1 MNIKELYYY
10 HDLVRTKNFSQV
22 AADFNISQP
31 TVTMAIKRLE
41 ESFGTTFFMRD
52 RSHHQLKVTS
62 TGLQFDQHV
71 QRVIEEL
78 EIAQKEL
85 TRAKQERI
93 SFGLPPIIGSWY
105 FPRFTPALLQAGLLN
120 QLEVVD
126 HGSASLLRL
135 LANGELD
142 LALLG
147 SLQPF
152 QQPSLRARVI
162 DKAPIKIIVAK
173 NHPLAAFKEGVSFVQ
188 AAQYPFITL
197 DDEYVHAQAFRQ
209 AARLAHVRPKIVFKT
224 SDVQILKALVANNSG
239 ISFLTDLAL
248 DANDGLVALP
258 LTDGSQ
264 PEFVISLAARA
275 NRLLTP
281 NAQRLWSILETPLS
295 KGPIY

>member
-152 QQPSLRARVI
+152 QQPSLRACVI
-162 DKAPIKIIVAK
+162 DKAPIRIIVAK
-173 NHPLAAFKEGVSFVQ
+173 DHPLAAFKDGVSFAQ

-209 AARLAHVRPKIVFKT
+209 AARLARVRPKIVFKT
-224 SDVQILKALVANNSG
+224 SDVQILKALVANHSG

-248 DANDGLVALP
+248 DGNDGLAALP

-264 PEFVISLAARA
+264 PEFIISLAARA

-281 NAQRLWSILETPLS
+281 NAQRLWSILETPLY
-295 KGPIY
+295 K

>member
-22 AADFNISQP
+22 ASDFNISQP

-52 RSHHQLKVTS
+52 RSHHQLTVTS

-71 QRVIEEL
+71 QRIIEEL

-85 TRAKQERI
+85 ARAKQERI

-105 FPRFTPALLQAGLLN
+105 FPRFTPALLQVGLLN

-126 HGSASLLRL
+126 HGSASLLQL
-135 LANGELD
+135 LAKGELD

-152 QQPSLRARVI
+152 QQPSLRACVI
-162 DKAPIKIIVAK
+162 DKAPIRIIVAK
-173 NHPLAAFKEGVSFVQ
+173 DHPLAAFEDGVSFAQ

-209 AARLAHVRPKIVFKT
+209 AARLARVRPKIVFKT
-224 SDVQILKALVANNSG
+224 SDVQILKALVANHSG

-248 DANDGLVALP
+248 DDNDGLAALP

-264 PEFVISLAARA
+264 PEFIISLAARA

-281 NAQRLWSILETPLS
+281 NAQRLWSILETPLY
-295 KGPIY
+295 K

>member
-22 AADFNISQP
+22 AADFNISQS

-52 RSHHQLKVTS
+52 RSHHQLTVTS

-71 QRVIEEL
+71 QRIIEEL

-85 TRAKQERI
+85 ARAKQERI

-126 HGSASLLRL
+126 HGSASLLQL
-135 LANGELD
+135 LAKGELD

-162 DKAPIKIIVAK
+162 DKAPIRIIVAK
-173 NHPLAAFKEGVSFVQ
+173 DHPLAAFKDGVSFAQ

-209 AARLAHVRPKIVFKT
+209 AARLARVRPKIVFKT
-224 SDVQILKALVANNSG
+224 SDVQILKALVANHSG

-248 DANDGLVALP
+248 DGNDGLAALP

-264 PEFVISLAARA
+264 PEFIISLTARA

-281 NAQRLWSILETPLS
+281 NAQRLWSILETPLY
-295 KGPIY
+295 K

>member
-52 RSHHQLKVTS
+52 RSHHQLTVTS

-71 QRVIEEL
+71 QRIIEEL

-85 TRAKQERI
+85 ARAKQERI

-126 HGSASLLRL
+126 HGSASLLQL
-135 LANGELD
+135 LAKGELD

-162 DKAPIKIIVAK
+162 DKAPIRIIVAK
-173 NHPLAAFKEGVSFVQ
+173 DGVSFAQ

-209 AARLAHVRPKIVFKT
+209 AARLARVRPKIVFKT

-248 DANDGLVALP
+248 DDNDGLAALP

-264 PEFVISLAARA
+264 PEFIISLAARA

-281 NAQRLWSILETPLS
+281 NAQRLWSILETPLY
-295 KGPIY
+295 K

>member
-52 RSHHQLKVTS
+52 HSHHQLTVTS

-71 QRVIEEL
+71 QRIIEEL

-85 TRAKQERI
+85 ARAKQERI

-126 HGSASLLRL
+126 HGSASLLQL
-135 LANGELD
+135 LAKGELD

-162 DKAPIKIIVAK
+162 DKAPIRIIVAK
-173 NHPLAAFKEGVSFVQ
+173 DHPLAAFKDGVSFAQ

-209 AARLAHVRPKIVFKT
+209 AARLARVRPKIVFKT
-224 SDVQILKALVANNSG
+224 SDVQILKALVANHSG

-248 DANDGLVALP
+248 DGNDGLAALP

-264 PEFVISLAARA
+264 PEFIISLAARA

-281 NAQRLWSILETPLS
+281 NAQRLWSILETPLY
-295 KGPIY
+295 K

>member
-10 HDLVRTKNFSQV
+10 HDLVRTENFSQV

-52 RSHHQLKVTS
+52 RSHHQLTVTN

-71 QRVIEEL
+71 QRIIEEL
-78 EIAQKEL
+78 EIAKKEL
-85 TRAKQERI
+85 TRAKQEHI

-126 HGSASLLRL
+126 HGSASLLQL
-135 LANGELD
+135 LAKGELD

-152 QQPSLRARVI
+152 QQPSLRACVI
-162 DKAPIKIIVAK
+162 DKAPIRIIVAK
-173 NHPLAAFKEGVSFVQ
+173 DHPLAAFEDGVSFAQ

-209 AARLAHVRPKIVFKT
+209 AARLARVRPKIVFKT
-224 SDVQILKALVANNSG
+224 SDVQILKALVANHSG

-248 DANDGLVALP
+248 DGNDGLAALP

-264 PEFVISLAARA
+264 PEFIISLAARA

-281 NAQRLWSILETPLS
+281 NAQRLWSILETPLY
-295 KGPIY
+295 K

>member
-52 RSHHQLKVTS
+52 RSHHQLTVTS

-71 QRVIEEL
+71 QHIIEEL

-85 TRAKQERI
+85 ARAKQEHI
-93 SFGLPPIIGSWY
+93 SFGQPPIIGGWY

-126 HGSASLLRL
+126 HGSASLLQL
-135 LANGELD
+135 LAKGELD

-162 DKAPIKIIVAK
+162 DKAPIRIIVAK
-173 NHPLAAFKEGVSFVQ
+173 DHPLAAFKDGVSFAQ

-209 AARLAHVRPKIVFKT
+209 AARLARVRPKIVFKT
-224 SDVQILKALVANNSG
+224 SDVQILKALVANHSG

-248 DANDGLVALP
+248 DGNDGLAALP

-264 PEFVISLAARA
+264 PEFIISLAARA

-281 NAQRLWSILETPLS
+281 NAQRLWSILETPLY
-295 KGPIY
+295 K

>member
-52 RSHHQLKVTS
+52 RSHHQLTVTS

-71 QRVIEEL
+71 QRIIEEL
-78 EIAQKEL
+78 EIAKKEL

-126 HGSASLLRL
+126 HGSASLLQL
-135 LANGELD
+135 LAKGELD

-152 QQPSLRARVI
+152 QQPSLRACVI
-162 DKAPIKIIVAK
+162 DKAPIRIIVAK
-173 NHPLAAFKEGVSFVQ
+173 DHPLAAFEDGVSFAQ

-209 AARLAHVRPKIVFKT
+209 AARLARVRPKIVFKT
-224 SDVQILKALVANNSG
+224 SDLQILKALVANNSG

-248 DANDGLVALP
+248 DDNDGLATLP

-264 PEFVISLAARA
+264 PEFIISLAARA

-281 NAQRLWSILETPLS
+281 NAQRLWSILETPLY
-295 KGPIY
+295 K

>member
-22 AADFNISQP
+22 ASDFNISQP

-52 RSHHQLKVTS
+52 RSHHQLTVTN

-71 QRVIEEL
+71 QRIIEEL
-78 EIAQKEL
+78 EIAKKEL

-126 HGSASLLRL
+126 HGSASLLQL
-135 LANGELD
+135 LAKGELD

-152 QQPSLRARVI
+152 QQPSLRACVI
-162 DKAPIKIIVAK
+162 DKAPIRIIVAK
-173 NHPLAAFKEGVSFVQ
+173 DHPLAAFKDGVSFAQ

-209 AARLAHVRPKIVFKT
+209 AARLARVRPKIVFKT

-248 DANDGLVALP
+248 DDNDGLVALP

-264 PEFVISLAARA
+264 PEFIISLAARA
-275 NRLLTP
+275 NHLLTP
-281 NAQRLWSILETPLS
+281 NAQKLWSILETPLY
-295 KGPIY
+295 K

>member
-52 RSHHQLKVTS
+52 RSHHQLTVTS

-71 QRVIEEL
+71 QRIIEEL

-85 TRAKQERI
+85 TRAKQELI

-105 FPRFTPALLQAGLLN
+105 FPRFTPVLLQAGLLN
-120 QLEVVD
+120 RLEVVD
-126 HGSASLLRL
+126 HGSASLLQL
-135 LANGELD
+135 LAKGELD

-152 QQPSLRARVI
+152 QQPSLRACVI

-173 NHPLAAFKEGVSFVQ
+173 DHPLAAFKDGVSFAQ

-209 AARLAHVRPKIVFKT
+209 AARLARVRPKIVFKT
-224 SDVQILKALVANNSG
+224 SDVHILKALVANHSG

-248 DANDGLVALP
+248 DGNDGLAALP

-264 PEFVISLAARA
+264 PEFIISLAARA

-281 NAQRLWSILETPLS
+281 NAQRLWSILETPLY
-295 KGPIY
+295 K

>member
-52 RSHHQLKVTS
+52 RSHHQLTVTS

-71 QRVIEEL
+71 QRIIEEL
-78 EIAQKEL
+78 EIAKKEL

-126 HGSASLLRL
+126 HGSASLLQL
-135 LANGELD
+135 LAKCELD

-162 DKAPIKIIVAK
+162 DKAPIRIIVAK
-173 NHPLAAFKEGVSFVQ
+173 DHPLA
-188 AAQYPFITL
+188 
-197 DDEYVHAQAFRQ
+197 
-209 AARLAHVRPKIVFKT
+209 
-224 SDVQILKALVANNSG
+224 
-239 ISFLTDLAL
+239 
-248 DANDGLVALP
+248 ALP

-264 PEFVISLAARA
+264 PEFIISLAARA

-281 NAQRLWSILETPLS
+281 NAQRLWSILETPLY
-295 KGPIY
+295 K

>member
-31 TVTMAIKRLE
+31 TVTMAIKRFE

-52 RSHHQLKVTS
+52 RSHHQLTVTS

-71 QRVIEEL
+71 QRIIEEL

-85 TRAKQERI
+85 ARAKQERI

-126 HGSASLLRL
+126 HGSASLLQL
-135 LANGELD
+135 LAKGELD

-162 DKAPIKIIVAK
+162 DKAPIRIIVAK
-173 NHPLAAFKEGVSFVQ
+173 DHPLAAFKDGVSFAQ

-209 AARLAHVRPKIVFKT
+209 AARLARVRPKIVFKT
-224 SDVQILKALVANNSG
+224 SDVQILKALVANHSG

-248 DANDGLVALP
+248 DGNDGLAALP

-264 PEFVISLAARA
+264 PEFIISLAARA

-281 NAQRLWSILETPLS
+281 NAQRLWSILETPLY
-295 KGPIY
+295 K

>member
-52 RSHHQLKVTS
+52 RSHHQLTVTN

-71 QRVIEEL
+71 QRIIEEL
-78 EIAQKEL
+78 EIAKKEL

-126 HGSASLLRL
+126 HGSASLLQL
-135 LANGELD
+135 LAKGELD

-152 QQPSLRARVI
+152 QQPSLRACVI
-162 DKAPIKIIVAK
+162 DKAPIRIIVAK
-173 NHPLAAFKEGVSFVQ
+173 DHPLAAFEDGVSFAQ

-209 AARLAHVRPKIVFKT
+209 AARLARVRPKIVFKT
-224 SDVQILKALVANNSG
+224 SDVQILKALVANHSG

-248 DANDGLVALP
+248 DANDGLAALP

-264 PEFVISLAARA
+264 PEFIISLAARA

-281 NAQRLWSILETPLS
+281 NAQRLWSILETPLY
-295 KGPIY
+295 K

>member
-52 RSHHQLKVTS
+52 RSHHQLTVTS

-71 QRVIEEL
+71 QRIIEEL

-85 TRAKQERI
+85 ARAKQERI

-126 HGSASLLRL
+126 HGSASLLQL
-135 LANGELD
+135 LAKGELD

-152 QQPSLRARVI
+152 QQPSLRACVI
-162 DKAPIKIIVAK
+162 DKAPIRIIVAK
-173 NHPLAAFKEGVSFVQ
+173 DHPLAAFEDGVSFAQ

-209 AARLAHVRPKIVFKT
+209 AARLARVRPKIVFKT

-248 DANDGLVALP
+248 DDNDGLATLP

-264 PEFVISLAARA
+264 PEFIISLAARA

-281 NAQRLWSILETPLS
+281 NAQRLWSILETPLY
-295 KGPIY
+295 K

>member
-52 RSHHQLKVTS
+52 RSHHQLTVTS

-71 QRVIEEL
+71 QRIIEEL

-85 TRAKQERI
+85 ARAKQERI

-105 FPRFTPALLQAGLLN
+105 FPRFTPALLQVGLLN

-126 HGSASLLRL
+126 HGSASLLQL
-135 LANGELD
+135 LAKGELD

-162 DKAPIKIIVAK
+162 DKAPIRIIVAK
-173 NHPLAAFKEGVSFVQ
+173 DHPLAAFKDGVSFAQ

-209 AARLAHVRPKIVFKT
+209 AARLARVRPKIVFKT

-248 DANDGLVALP
+248 DDNDGLAALP

-264 PEFVISLAARA
+264 PEFIISLAARA

-281 NAQRLWSILETPLS
+281 NAQRLWSILETPLY
-295 KGPIY
+295 K

>member
-52 RSHHQLKVTS
+52 RSHHQLTVTS

-71 QRVIEEL
+71 QRIIEEL

-85 TRAKQERI
+85 ARAKQERI

-126 HGSASLLRL
+126 HGSASLLQL
-135 LANGELD
+135 LAKGELD

-162 DKAPIKIIVAK
+162 DKAPIRIIVAK
-173 NHPLAAFKEGVSFVQ
+173 DHPLAAFEDGVSFAQ

-209 AARLAHVRPKIVFKT
+209 AARLARVRPKIVFKT

-248 DANDGLVALP
+248 DDNDGLAALP

-264 PEFVISLAARA
+264 PEFIISLAARA

-281 NAQRLWSILETPLS
+281 NAQRLWSILETPLY
-295 KGPIY
+295 K

>member
-22 AADFNISQP
+22 ASDFNISQS

-52 RSHHQLKVTS
+52 RSHHQLTVTS

-71 QRVIEEL
+71 QRIIEEL

-85 TRAKQERI
+85 ARAKQERI
-93 SFGLPPIIGSWY
+93 SFSLPPIIGSWY

-126 HGSASLLRL
+126 HGSASLLQL
-135 LANGELD
+135 LAKGELD

-162 DKAPIKIIVAK
+162 DKAPIRIIVAK
-173 NHPLAAFKEGVSFVQ
+173 DHPLAAFKDGVSFAQ

-209 AARLAHVRPKIVFKT
+209 AARLARVRPKIVFKT
-224 SDVQILKALVANNSG
+224 SDVQILKALVANHSG

-248 DANDGLVALP
+248 DGNDGPAALP

-264 PEFVISLAARA
+264 PEFIISLAARA

-281 NAQRLWSILETPLS
+281 NAQRLWSILETPLY
-295 KGPIY
+295 K

>member
-52 RSHHQLKVTS
+52 RSHHQLTVTS

-71 QRVIEEL
+71 QRIIEEL

-85 TRAKQERI
+85 ARAKQERI

-126 HGSASLLRL
+126 HGSASLLQL
-135 LANGELD
+135 LAKGELD

-162 DKAPIKIIVAK
+162 DKAPIRIIVAK
-173 NHPLAAFKEGVSFVQ
+173 DHPLAAFKDGVSFAQ
-188 AAQYPFITL
+188 AAQYPLITL

-209 AARLAHVRPKIVFKT
+209 AARLARVRPKIVFKT

-248 DANDGLVALP
+248 DDNDGLAALP

-264 PEFVISLAARA
+264 PEFIISLAARA

-281 NAQRLWSILETPLS
+281 NAQRLWSILETPLY
-295 KGPIY
+295 K

>member
-52 RSHHQLKVTS
+52 RSHHQLTVTS

-71 QRVIEEL
+71 QRIIEEL

-85 TRAKQERI
+85 ARAKQERI

-126 HGSASLLRL
+126 HGSASLLQL
-135 LANGELD
+135 LAKGELD

-162 DKAPIKIIVAK
+162 DKAPIRIIVAK
-173 NHPLAAFKEGVSFVQ
+173 DHPLAAFKDGVSFAQ

-197 DDEYVHAQAFRQ
+197 DDEYVHAQALRQ
-209 AARLAHVRPKIVFKT
+209 AARLARVRPKIVFKT

-248 DANDGLVALP
+248 DDNDGLAALP

-264 PEFVISLAARA
+264 PEFIISLAARA

-281 NAQRLWSILETPLS
+281 NAQRLWSILETPLY
-295 KGPIY
+295 K

>member
-52 RSHHQLKVTS
+52 RSHHQLTVTS

-71 QRVIEEL
+71 QHIIEEL

-126 HGSASLLRL
+126 HGSASLLQL
-135 LANGELD
+135 LAKGELD

-152 QQPSLRARVI
+152 QQPSLRARII
-162 DKAPIKIIVAK
+162 DKAPIRIIVAK
-173 NHPLAAFKEGVSFVQ
+173 DHPLAAFEDGVSFAQ

-209 AARLAHVRPKIVFKT
+209 VARLARVRPKIVFKT
-224 SDVQILKALVANNSG
+224 SDVQILKALVANHSG

-248 DANDGLVALP
+248 DGNDGLAALP

-264 PEFVISLAARA
+264 PEFIISLAARA

-281 NAQRLWSILETPLS
+281 NAQRLWSILETPLY
-295 KGPIY
+295 K

>member
-52 RSHHQLKVTS
+52 RSHHQLTVTN

-71 QRVIEEL
+71 QRIIEEL
-78 EIAQKEL
+78 EIAKKEL

-126 HGSASLLRL
+126 HGSASLLQL
-135 LANGELD
+135 LAKGELD

-152 QQPSLRARVI
+152 QQPSLRACVI
-162 DKAPIKIIVAK
+162 DKAPIRIIVAK
-173 NHPLAAFKEGVSFVQ
+173 DHPLAAFKDDVSFAQ

-209 AARLAHVRPKIVFKT
+209 AARLARVRPKIVFKT

-248 DANDGLVALP
+248 DDNDGLVALP

-264 PEFVISLAARA
+264 PEFIISLAARA

-281 NAQRLWSILETPLS
+281 NAQRLWSILETPLY
-295 KGPIY
+295 K

>member
-52 RSHHQLKVTS
+52 RSHHQLTVTN

-71 QRVIEEL
+71 QRIIEEL

-105 FPRFTPALLQAGLLN
+105 FPRFTSALLQAGLLN

-126 HGSASLLRL
+126 HGSASLLQL
-135 LANGELD
+135 LAKGELD

-152 QQPSLRARVI
+152 QQPSLRACVI
-162 DKAPIKIIVAK
+162 DKAPIRIIVAK
-173 NHPLAAFKEGVSFVQ
+173 DHPLAAFEDGVSFAQ

-209 AARLAHVRPKIVFKT
+209 AARLARVRPKIVFKT

-248 DANDGLVALP
+248 DDNDGLVALP

-264 PEFVISLAARA
+264 PEFIISLAARA

-281 NAQRLWSILETPLS
+281 NAQRLWSILETPLY
-295 KGPIY
+295 K

>member
-22 AADFNISQP
+22 ASDFNISQP

-52 RSHHQLKVTS
+52 RSHHQLTVTS

-71 QRVIEEL
+71 QRIIEEL

-85 TRAKQERI
+85 ARAKQECI

-120 QLEVVD
+120 RLEVVD
-126 HGSASLLRL
+126 HGSASLLQL
-135 LANGELD
+135 LAKGELD

-162 DKAPIKIIVAK
+162 DKAPIRIIVAK
-173 NHPLAAFKEGVSFVQ
+173 DHPLAAFKDGVSFAQ

-209 AARLAHVRPKIVFKT
+209 AARLARVRPKIVFKT

-248 DANDGLVALP
+248 DDNDGLAALP

-264 PEFVISLAARA
+264 PEFIISLAARA

-281 NAQRLWSILETPLS
+281 NAQRLWSILETPLY
-295 KGPIY
+295 K

>member
-22 AADFNISQP
+22 ASDFNISQP

-52 RSHHQLKVTS
+52 RSHHQLTVTS

-71 QRVIEEL
+71 QRIIEEL

-85 TRAKQERI
+85 ARAKQERI

-126 HGSASLLRL
+126 HGSASLLQL
-135 LANGELD
+135 LAKGELD

-152 QQPSLRARVI
+152 QQPSLRACVI
-162 DKAPIKIIVAK
+162 DKAPIRIIVAK
-173 NHPLAAFKEGVSFVQ
+173 DHPLAAFKDGVSFAQ

-209 AARLAHVRPKIVFKT
+209 AARLARVRPKIVFKT
-224 SDVQILKALVANNSG
+224 SDVQILKALVANHSG

-248 DANDGLVALP
+248 DGNDGLAALP

-264 PEFVISLAARA
+264 PEFIISLAARA

-281 NAQRLWSILETPLS
+281 NAQRLWSILETPLY
-295 KGPIY
+295 K

>member
-1 MNIKELYYY
+1 MY
-10 HDLVRTKNFSQV
+10 
-22 AADFNISQP
+22 
-31 TVTMAIKRLE
+31 KRQ
-41 ESFGTTFFMRD
+41 
-52 RSHHQLKVTS
+52 QLTVTS

-71 QRVIEEL
+71 QRIIEEL

-85 TRAKQERI
+85 ARAKQERI

-126 HGSASLLRL
+126 HGSASLLQL
-135 LANGELD
+135 LAKGELD

-162 DKAPIKIIVAK
+162 DKAPIRIIVAK
-173 NHPLAAFKEGVSFVQ
+173 DHPLAAFKDGVSFAQ

-209 AARLAHVRPKIVFKT
+209 AAHLARVRPKIVFKT
-224 SDVQILKALVANNSG
+224 SDVQILKALVANHSG

-248 DANDGLVALP
+248 DANDGLAALP

-264 PEFVISLAARA
+264 PEFIISLAARA

-281 NAQRLWSILETPLS
+281 NAQRLWSILETPLY
-295 KGPIY
+295 K

>member
-52 RSHHQLKVTS
+52 RSHHQLTVTN

-71 QRVIEEL
+71 QRIIEEL
-78 EIAQKEL
+78 EIAKKEL

-126 HGSASLLRL
+126 HGSASLLQL
-135 LANGELD
+135 LAKGELD

-152 QQPSLRARVI
+152 QQPSLRACVI
-162 DKAPIKIIVAK
+162 DKAPIRIIVAK
-173 NHPLAAFKEGVSFVQ
+173 DHPLAAFEDGVSFAQ

-209 AARLAHVRPKIVFKT
+209 AARLARVRPKIVFKT

-248 DANDGLVALP
+248 DDNDGLAALP

-264 PEFVISLAARA
+264 PEFIISLAARA

-281 NAQRLWSILETPLS
+281 NAQRLWSILETPLY
-295 KGPIY
+295 K

>member
-22 AADFNISQP
+22 AADFNISHP

-52 RSHHQLKVTS
+52 RSHHQLTVTN

-71 QRVIEEL
+71 QRIIEEL
-78 EIAQKEL
+78 EIAKKEL

-126 HGSASLLRL
+126 HGSASLLQL
-135 LANGELD
+135 LAKGELD

-162 DKAPIKIIVAK
+162 DKAPIRIIVAK
-173 NHPLAAFKEGVSFVQ
+173 DHPLAAFKDGVSFAQ

-209 AARLAHVRPKIVFKT
+209 AARLARVRPKIVFKT
-224 SDVQILKALVANNSG
+224 SDVQILKALVANHSG

-248 DANDGLVALP
+248 DGNDGLAALP

-264 PEFVISLAARA
+264 PEFIISLAARA

-281 NAQRLWSILETPLS
+281 NAQRLWSILETPLY
-295 KGPIY
+295 K

>member
-52 RSHHQLKVTS
+52 RSHHQLTVTS

-71 QRVIEEL
+71 QRIIEEL
-78 EIAQKEL
+78 EIAKKEL
-85 TRAKQERI
+85 TRAKQEHI

-126 HGSASLLRL
+126 HGSASLLQL
-135 LANGELD
+135 LAKGELD

-152 QQPSLRARVI
+152 QQPSLRACVI
-162 DKAPIKIIVAK
+162 DKAPIRIIVAK
-173 NHPLAAFKEGVSFVQ
+173 DHPLAAFEDGVSFAQ

-209 AARLAHVRPKIVFKT
+209 AARLARVRPKIVFKT
-224 SDVQILKALVANNSG
+224 SDVQILKALVANHSG

-248 DANDGLVALP
+248 DGNDGLAALP

-264 PEFVISLAARA
+264 PEFIISLAARA

-281 NAQRLWSILETPLS
+281 NAQRLWSILETPLY
-295 KGPIY
+295 K

>member
-22 AADFNISQP
+22 ASDFNISQP

-41 ESFGTTFFMRD
+41 ESFRTTFFMRD
-52 RSHHQLKVTS
+52 RSHHQLTVTS

-71 QRVIEEL
+71 QRIIEEL

-85 TRAKQERI
+85 ARAKQECI

-120 QLEVVD
+120 RLEVVD
-126 HGSASLLRL
+126 HGSASLLQL
-135 LANGELD
+135 LAKGELD

-162 DKAPIKIIVAK
+162 DKAPIRIIVAK
-173 NHPLAAFKEGVSFVQ
+173 DHPLAAFKDGVSFAQ
-188 AAQYPFITL
+188 AVQYPFITL

-209 AARLAHVRPKIVFKT
+209 AARLARVRPKIVFKT
-224 SDVQILKALVANNSG
+224 SDVQILKALVANHSG

-248 DANDGLVALP
+248 DGNDGLAALP

-264 PEFVISLAARA
+264 PEFIISLAARA

-281 NAQRLWSILETPLS
+281 NAQRLWSILETPLY
-295 KGPIY
+295 K

>member
-10 HDLVRTKNFSQV
+10 HDLVRTKKFSQV

-52 RSHHQLKVTS
+52 RSHHQLTVTN

-71 QRVIEEL
+71 QRIIEEL
-78 EIAQKEL
+78 EIAKKEL
-85 TRAKQERI
+85 TRTKQERI

-126 HGSASLLRL
+126 HGSASLLQL
-135 LANGELD
+135 LAKGELD

-152 QQPSLRARVI
+152 QQPSLRACVI
-162 DKAPIKIIVAK
+162 DKAPIRIIVAK
-173 NHPLAAFKEGVSFVQ
+173 DHPLAAFKDGVSFAQ

-209 AARLAHVRPKIVFKT
+209 AARLARVRPKIVFKT
-224 SDVQILKALVANNSG
+224 SDVQILKALVANHSG

-248 DANDGLVALP
+248 DGNDGLAALP

-264 PEFVISLAARA
+264 PEFIISLAARA

-281 NAQRLWSILETPLS
+281 NAQRLWSILETPLY
-295 KGPIY
+295 K

>member
-52 RSHHQLKVTS
+52 RSHHQLTVTS

-71 QRVIEEL
+71 QRIIEEL

-85 TRAKQERI
+85 ARAKQERI

-126 HGSASLLRL
+126 HGSASLLQL
-135 LANGELD
+135 LAKGERD

-162 DKAPIKIIVAK
+162 DKAPIRIIVAK
-173 NHPLAAFKEGVSFVQ
+173 DHPLAAFKDGVSFAQ

-209 AARLAHVRPKIVFKT
+209 AARLARVRPKIVFKT

-248 DANDGLVALP
+248 DDNDGLAALP

-264 PEFVISLAARA
+264 PEFIISLAARA

-281 NAQRLWSILETPLS
+281 NAQRLWSILETPLY
-295 KGPIY
+295 K

>member
-22 AADFNISQP
+22 ASDFNISQP

-52 RSHHQLKVTS
+52 RSHHQLTVTN

-71 QRVIEEL
+71 QRIIEEL
-78 EIAQKEL
+78 EIAKKEL

-126 HGSASLLRL
+126 HGSASLLQL
-135 LANGELD
+135 LAKGELD

-152 QQPSLRARVI
+152 QQPSLRACVI
-162 DKAPIKIIVAK
+162 DKAPIRIIVAK
-173 NHPLAAFKEGVSFVQ
+173 DHPLAAFKDGVSFAQ

-209 AARLAHVRPKIVFKT
+209 AARLARVRPKIVFKT

-248 DANDGLVALP
+248 DDNDGLVALP

-264 PEFVISLAARA
+264 PEFIISLAARA

-281 NAQRLWSILETPLS
+281 NAQKLWSILETPLY
-295 KGPIY
+295 K

>member
-10 HDLVRTKNFSQV
+10 HDLVRTKKFSQV

-52 RSHHQLKVTS
+52 RSHHQLTVTS

-71 QRVIEEL
+71 QRIIEEL

-85 TRAKQERI
+85 ARAKQERI

-126 HGSASLLRL
+126 HGSASLLQL
-135 LANGELD
+135 LAKGELD

-162 DKAPIKIIVAK
+162 DKAPIRIIVAK
-173 NHPLAAFKEGVSFVQ
+173 DHPLAAFKDGVSFAQ

-209 AARLAHVRPKIVFKT
+209 AARLARVRPKIVFKT
-224 SDVQILKALVANNSG
+224 SDVQILKALVANHSG

-248 DANDGLVALP
+248 DGNDGLAALP

-264 PEFVISLAARA
+264 PEFIISLAARA

-281 NAQRLWSILETPLS
+281 NAQRLWSILETPLY
-295 KGPIY
+295 K

>member
-52 RSHHQLKVTS
+52 RSHHQLTVTS

-71 QRVIEEL
+71 QRIIEEL

-85 TRAKQERI
+85 ARAKQERI

-126 HGSASLLRL
+126 HGSASLLQL
-135 LANGELD
+135 LAKGELD

-162 DKAPIKIIVAK
+162 DKAPIRIIVAK
-173 NHPLAAFKEGVSFVQ
+173 DHPLAAFKDGVSFAQ

-197 DDEYVHAQAFRQ
+197 DDEYIHAQAFRQ
-209 AARLAHVRPKIVFKT
+209 AARLARVRPKIVFKT
-224 SDVQILKALVANNSG
+224 SDVQILKALVANHSG

-248 DANDGLVALP
+248 DDNDGLAALP

-264 PEFVISLAARA
+264 PEFIISLAARA

-281 NAQRLWSILETPLS
+281 NAQRLWSILETPLY
-295 KGPIY
+295 K

>member
-52 RSHHQLKVTS
+52 RSHHQLTVTS

-71 QRVIEEL
+71 QRIIEEL

-85 TRAKQERI
+85 ARAKQERI

-126 HGSASLLRL
+126 HGSASLLQL
-135 LANGELD
+135 LAKGELD

-152 QQPSLRARVI
+152 QQPSLRACVI
-162 DKAPIKIIVAK
+162 DKAPIRIIVAK
-173 NHPLAAFKEGVSFVQ
+173 DHPLAAFEDGVSFAQ

-209 AARLAHVRPKIVFKT
+209 AARLARVRPKIVFKT

-248 DANDGLVALP
+248 DDNDGLAALP

-264 PEFVISLAARA
+264 PEFIISLAARA

-281 NAQRLWSILETPLS
+281 NAQRLWSILETPLY
-295 KGPIY
+295 K

>member
-22 AADFNISQP
+22 ASDFNISQP

-52 RSHHQLKVTS
+52 RSHHQLTVTS

-71 QRVIEEL
+71 QRIIEEL

-85 TRAKQERI
+85 ARAKQERI

-120 QLEVVD
+120 RLEVVD
-126 HGSASLLRL
+126 HGSASLLQL
-135 LANGELD
+135 LAKGELD

-173 NHPLAAFKEGVSFVQ
+173 DHPLAAFKNGVSFAQ

-209 AARLAHVRPKIVFKT
+209 AAYLARERPKIVFKT
-224 SDVQILKALVANNSG
+224 SDVQILKALVANHSG

-248 DANDGLVALP
+248 DANDGLAALP

-264 PEFVISLAARA
+264 PEFIISLAARA

-281 NAQRLWSILETPLS
+281 NAQRLWSILETPLY
-295 KGPIY
+295 K

>member
-10 HDLVRTKNFSQV
+10 HDLVRTENFSQV

-52 RSHHQLKVTS
+52 RSHHQLTVTN

-71 QRVIEEL
+71 QRIIEEL
-78 EIAQKEL
+78 EIAKKEL
-85 TRAKQERI
+85 TRAKQEHI

-126 HGSASLLRL
+126 HGSASLLQL
-135 LANGELD
+135 LAKGELD

-162 DKAPIKIIVAK
+162 DKAPIRIIVAK
-173 NHPLAAFKEGVSFVQ
+173 DHPLAAFEDGVSFAQ

-209 AARLAHVRPKIVFKT
+209 AARLARVRPKIVFKT
-224 SDVQILKALVANNSG
+224 SDVQILKALVANHSG

-248 DANDGLVALP
+248 DGNDGLAALP

-264 PEFVISLAARA
+264 PEFIISLAARA

-281 NAQRLWSILETPLS
+281 NAQRLWSILETPLY
-295 KGPIY
+295 K

>member
-52 RSHHQLKVTS
+52 RSHHQLTVTS

-71 QRVIEEL
+71 QRIIEEL

-85 TRAKQERI
+85 ARAKQERI

-126 HGSASLLRL
+126 HGSASLLQL
-135 LANGELD
+135 LAKGELD

-162 DKAPIKIIVAK
+162 DKAPIRIIVAK
-173 NHPLAAFKEGVSFVQ
+173 DHPLAAFKDGVSFAQ

-209 AARLAHVRPKIVFKT
+209 AARLARVRPKIVFKT

-248 DANDGLVALP
+248 DDNDGLAALP

-264 PEFVISLAARA
+264 PEFIISLATRA

-281 NAQRLWSILETPLS
+281 NAQRLWSILETPLY
-295 KGPIY
+295 K

>member
-1 MNIKELYYY
+1 MIWLGPKIFP
-10 HDLVRTKNFSQV
+10 RSQQISTSV
-22 AADFNISQP
+22 SQP
-31 TVTMAIKRLE
+31 SPWLSNDLKKALERLF
-41 ESFGTTFFMRD
+41 SCVIG
-52 RSHHQLKVTS
+52 SHHQLTVTS

-71 QRVIEEL
+71 QRIIEEL

-120 QLEVVD
+120 RLEVVD
-126 HGSASLLRL
+126 HGSASLLQL
-135 LANGELD
+135 LAKGELD

-162 DKAPIKIIVAK
+162 DKAPIRIIVAK
-173 NHPLAAFKEGVSFVQ
+173 DHPLAAFKDGVSFAQ

-209 AARLAHVRPKIVFKT
+209 AARLARVRPKIVFKT
-224 SDVQILKALVANNSG
+224 SDVQILKALVANHSG

-248 DANDGLVALP
+248 DGNDGLAALP

-264 PEFVISLAARA
+264 PEFIISLAARA

-281 NAQRLWSILETPLS
+281 NAQRLWSILETPLY
-295 KGPIY
+295 K